1 MLQTGT
7 AAPAL
12 TLQDQ
17 NGRTVSLGD
26 FAGRKVLLYFY
37 PRDNTPGCTRQ
48 ARAYSALREEF
59 AARGA
64 VILAVSRDSVASHK
78 RFEEKQGLSITLLSD
93 PDREAIEAYDVW
105 HEKKMAGK
113 TSMGVVRTTYVIDEK
128 GIIVF
133 ASDKVKA
140 AEDAKIMLEII

>member
-37 PRDNTPGCTRQ
+37 PRDSTPGCTRQ
-48 ARAYSALREEF
+48 AQAYSALREEF

-93 PDREAIEAYDVW
+93 PEREAIEAYDVW